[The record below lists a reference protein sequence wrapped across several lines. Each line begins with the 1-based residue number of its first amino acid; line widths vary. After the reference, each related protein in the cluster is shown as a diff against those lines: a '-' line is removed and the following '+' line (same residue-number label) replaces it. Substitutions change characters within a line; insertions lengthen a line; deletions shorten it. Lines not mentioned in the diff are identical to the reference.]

1 MVFSVE
7 KWTLVVFLD
16 FVFLGGFFGPKVD
29 LGGFFPKLNHKG
41 SRSIERRRIRLRQKG
56 DGGGTRCIHTH
67 THTHTQ
73 RERERERVRRT

>member
-29 LGGFFPKLNHKG
+29 LGGFIPFSYMFKA
-41 SRSIERRRIRLRQKG
+41 S
-56 DGGGTRCIHTH
+56 DYA
-67 THTHTQ
+67 
-73 RERERERVRRT
+73 